1 MIPPTFLSFG
11 LKCAI
16 KLMEEGERVG
26 KIVLQ
31 KVKHIIKETE
41 IDSIL
46 IDQDDVQNFGF
57 GFDFEKMVFLA
68 VKYNGVFDG
77 IVVAE

>member
-1 MIPPTFLSFG
+1 
-11 LKCAI
+11 
-16 KLMEEGERVG
+16 MEEGERVG

-41 IDSIL
+41 IDGIL

-57 GFDFEKMVFLA
+57 GFDYEKMVFLA
-68 VKYNGVFDG
+68 VKNNGFYDG
-77 IVVAE
+77 LVVAE